1 MKKPPNIGGSGG
13 SEQSLELRRVLDIPR
28 TLLNRLFRSIFVA
41 VIIKS
46 ARKCAPVESY
56 LDAKAEVLTPHLRNT
71 RRHMHYMPIAGG
83 IQESFYTCPFNAA

>member
-56 LDAKAEVLTPHLRNT
+56 PDAKAEVLTSHL
-71 RRHMHYMPIAGG
+71 MPIAGG